1 MAFDGT
7 MISAIVHELSESVL
21 DGRIDKIFQP
31 ERDEIILAVRC
42 KGTAHRVL
50 ISSNGNF
57 PRIHLTKN
65 QKENPLTAPMFC
77 MLLRKHIQGG
87 KIIGISQHNFD
98 RIVHIDIEC
107 YNEMG
112 DLTTKT
118 LVVEIMGK
126 YSNVILVDDGVVLD
140 SIKHVSY
147 SQSSVRQILPGRDY
161 VAAPG
166 QNKHNPKEYSKEQFL
181 HLFEESS
188 ASSLSMRKIIFQ
200 NYTGI
205 SPFSAGLIC
214 QLSSINPDMPV
225 SGASK
230 DDIEALYKGFSQA
243 ADAIIGNKFLPY
255 IVYDGSHLPKEFS
268 VIGHELYNNDFIV
281 RFDSVSAMI
290 ESYYSTKDSASR
302 IQQKSHD
309 LRRLLQNL
317 IERCVKKLDIQSKTL
332 AEISGRDELKNFG
345 ELITSNIY
353 AIPQGAASFATINF
367 YDENMPEITI
377 PLDPNKTATENAQSY
392 FSKYNK
398 QKRTFVALQEQMLQN
413 EEELKYLESVR
424 EAVNHCRDEADLS
437 QIREELANLGLI
449 KKQQKT
455 KKGREPKKAKP
466 LHYLSSDGYEI
477 FVGKNNTQN
486 DELTMGFAAQDDIWL
501 HTKNFP
507 GSHVILKAKN
517 GGVSNIALEEA
528 AHLAAYYS
536 KGRSSSLVPVDYCPR
551 KQIKKPG
558 GAKPG
563 FVIYEGHKTAY
574 ITPDEAKI
582 NLMEQSRM

>member
-1 MAFDGT
+1 MAFDGI
-7 MISAIVHELSESVL
+7 MISAIVHELSESVT

-31 ERDEIILAVRC
+31 ERDEIILAVRN
-42 KGTAHRVL
+42 KGTSHRIL
-50 ISSNGNF
+50 ISSNGNL

-87 KIIGISQHNFD
+87 RIIGVSQHSFD
-98 RIVHIDIEC
+98 RIVHIGIES

-126 YSNVILVDDGVVLD
+126 YSNIILVDDGIVLD

-147 SQSSVRQILPGRDY
+147 GQSSVRQILPGRNY
-161 VAAPG
+161 VEAPN
-166 QNKHNPKEYSKEQFL
+166 QNKYNPKEYSEEQFFR
-181 HLFEESS
+181 LFEES
-188 ASSLSMRKIIFQ
+188 ATLSLSIRKIIFQ

-205 SPFSAGLIC
+205 SPFSAGIIC
-214 QLSSINPDMPV
+214 QMALINPDMPV
-225 SGASK
+225 SGASTN
-230 DDIEALYKGFSQA
+230 DIEALYISFSQVV
-243 ADAIIGNKFLPY
+243 DAIISNKFLPY
-255 IVYDGSHLPKEFS
+255 IVYDSSHSPKEFS
-268 VIGHELYNNDFIV
+268 VIGRKLYDEGFVVDFE
-281 RFDSVSAMI
+281 STSAMI
-290 ESYYSTKDSASR
+290 ESYYITKDNTSR
-302 IQQKSHD
+302 IQQKSQD

-317 IERCVKKLDIQSKTL
+317 VERCVKKLDIQHKTL
-332 AEISGRDELKNFG
+332 EEISSRDELKILG

-353 AIPQGAASFATINF
+353 AISSGAVSFTTVNF
-367 YDENMPEITI
+367 YDESMPEITI
-377 PLDPNKTATENAQSY
+377 ALDPNKTAAENAQSY

-398 QKRTFVALQEQMLQN
+398 QKRTFAALQEQMIQN

-424 EAVNHCRDEADLS
+424 EAVNHCSDEADLS
-437 QIREELANLGLI
+437 QIREELANLGFV
-449 KKQQKT
+449 KKQQKS

-486 DELTMGFAAQDDIWL
+486 DELTMSFASQDDIWL

-507 GSHVILKAKN
+507 GSHVILRAKN
-517 GGVSNIALEEA
+517 GSVSNTALEEA

-582 NLMEQSRM
+582 NIMEQSKI